1 VHLQEESPTFTSYRE
16 YRNPQPAN
24 GMTAAAGNFASIIP
38 ERAAE
43 CVIRSQPMHTIQ
55 RPNCFPGI
63 MAARASPG
71 GLTSQMLTLTQL
83 QQYGSCDYARTLAL
97 AKARGQAPEPCV
109 PVPFT
114 NQRYIP
120 PTRCGP
126 SQQDANA
133 GQPVPVDTCYNL
145 IGITQKRIN

>member
-1 VHLQEESPTFTSYRE
+1 MATRS
-16 YRNPQPAN
+16 
-24 GMTAAAGNFASIIP
+24 AS
-38 ERAAE
+38 
-43 CVIRSQPMHTIQ
+43 
-55 RPNCFPGI
+55 G
-63 MAARASPG
+63 PG

-97 AKARGQAPEPCV
+97 AKARGQAPEPCT

-120 PTRCGP
+120 PARCGP
-126 SQQDANA
+126 SQEDANA

-145 IGITQKRIN
+145 IGITQQRIN